1 MANASAAAKGLQEPD
16 EADEKAQ
23 LALMADRARGL
34 SLAAAMSPTGL
45 TDFEFD
51 LVTATHAFQRWIVR
65 STAATHLKDL
75 SAIDALVV
83 QQIGF
88 SGSDKSLAD
97 LSFILN
103 IEDTHVV
110 AYSLRKL
117 VSLGIVTPNKHGK
130 EVLYSATAL
139 GQEYLELYQGIRE
152 ECLLH
157 PIGDL
162 QINPIALKELAQYLR
177 KLSGLYDQAARA
189 VSSF

>member
-1 MANASAAAKGLQEPD
+1 MVKANAATTDLR
-16 EADEKAQ
+16 Q
-23 LALMADRARGL
+23 LADIEEKQIPANLLNHPLVHDLPEVPG
-34 SLAAAMSPTGL
+34 TGL

-65 STAATHLKDL
+65 STAATQIKDL
-75 SAIDALVV
+75 STVDALVL
-83 QQIGF
+83 QQIG
-88 SGSDKSLAD
+88 SSSSEKSLAD
-97 LSFILN
+97 LSFVLN

-117 VSLGIVTPNKHGK
+117 VSLGVIAASKHGK
-130 EVLYSATAL
+130 EVFYSATAL
-139 GQEYLELYQGIRE
+139 GQEYIELYQQIRH

-162 QINPIALKELAQYLR
+162 NINPIALKELAQYLR

>member
-1 MANASAAAKGLQEPD
+1 MVKANAVAQDLRQLPIAGE
-16 EADEKAQ
+16 ENADETSRRTAVR
-23 LALMADRARGL
+23 ALPLPASETGL
-34 SLAAAMSPTGL
+34 SN
-45 TDFEFD
+45 FEFD

-65 STAATHLKDL
+65 SSAATQLKDL
-75 SAIDALVV
+75 SAVDALVV
-83 QQIGF
+83 QQIG
-88 SGSDKSLAD
+88 GNGNGKSLAD
-97 LSFILN
+97 LSFMLN

-117 VSLGIVTPNKHGK
+117 VSLGVLVATKHGK
-130 EVLYSATAL
+130 EVFYSPTSL
-139 GQEYLELYQGIRE
+139 GLEYIQLFQQIRH

-162 QINPIALKELAQYLR
+162 HINPIALKELAQYLR